1 MSTLDTDHPK
11 IIGLGRSKY
20 LAAPLSFFTAAV
32 GPRRS
37 PPQAA
42 REAAQGGNG
51 GQRPKAEGGAAA
63 KGGGASAP
71 PKEGGLSIVLFF
83 NPRLGAIARAGRV
96 VREMFL

>member
-20 LAAPLSFFTAAV
+20 LAAPLSFITAAV

-51 GQRPKAEGGAAA
+51 GRRPKAEGGAAA
-63 KGGGASAP
+63 KGGGASAST
-71 PKEGGLSIVLFF
+71 KRGGAIYRSFF
-83 NPRLGAIARAGRV
+83 NPRLGLLRAPLGACDQ
-96 VREMFL
+96 